1 MNILI
6 TGANGGYGTYV
17 LDFLKGNAKGN
28 NIFCLVRSEEKG
40 KKIVEKGFKIR
51 IGDYS
56 NPNSMKEAL
65 KGIDRSFAYIHI
77 CSWIA

>member
-28 NIFCLVRSEEKG
+28 NI
-40 KKIVEKGFKIR
+40 
-51 IGDYS
+51 
-56 NPNSMKEAL
+56 
-65 KGIDRSFAYIHI
+65 
-77 CSWIA
+77 